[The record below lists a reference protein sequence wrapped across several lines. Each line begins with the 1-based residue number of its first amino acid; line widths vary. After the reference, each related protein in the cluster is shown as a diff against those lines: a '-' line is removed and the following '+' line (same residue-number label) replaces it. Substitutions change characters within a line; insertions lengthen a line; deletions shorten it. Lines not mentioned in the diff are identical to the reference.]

1 MGKVII
7 HPFTTKNPITM
18 IGYMAGVCYGSDI
31 TDDKK
36 NYKRG
41 IDCLESQHG
50 RTWEFPDVYMTI
62 EGYSARV
69 MREIYTHIGGS
80 PTRLQAST
88 RYINY
93 KDFSYYTPP
102 SIKHHY
108 SANKVY
114 EQLMNDIKDGL
125 DELDEVYNIPK
136 EDSANGL
143 PLGME
148 SKMVA
153 KYNFRTLA
161 DMSHQRECVR
171 AYHEYRKFFADMKQ
185 ELSNY
190 SEEWAYL
197 VEHYF
202 MPKCECLLHCPEK
215 FSCGKFPKKEVV
227 LEFISSWRAKK
238 AQNRG
243 EFHE

>member
-1 MGKVII
+1 
-7 HPFTTKNPITM
+7 M
-18 IGYMAGVCYGSDI
+18 IGYMAGVCYGTDV

-50 RTWEFPDVYMTI
+50 RTWEFPTVYMTI

-80 PTRLQAST
+80 PSRLQAST

-93 KDFSYYTPP
+93 TNFDYYTPP

-114 EQLMNDIKDGL
+114 EKLMGDIRNGL
-125 DELDEVYNIPK
+125 EVLDEVYNIPK
-136 EDSANGL
+136 EDSANAL
-143 PLGME
+143 PLGMD
-148 SKMVA
+148 SVMVG

-161 DMSHQRECVR
+161 DMSHQRKCVR
-171 AYHEYRKFFADMKQ
+171 AYHEYRAWFKDLEDA
-185 ELSNY
+185 LSEY

-197 VEHYF
+197 VKRYF
-202 MPKCECLLHCPEK
+202 IPKCEYLLHCPEK
-215 FSCGKFPKKEVV
+215 NTCKKFPSKEVV
-227 LEFISSWRAKK
+227 MELIAEWRKQQEANK
-238 AQNRG
+238 
-243 EFHE
+243 

>member
-1 MGKVII
+1 MEKVII

-31 TDDKK
+31 TDNKK

-50 RTWEFPDVYMTI
+50 RTWEFPDVYLTI

-80 PTRLQAST
+80 GTRLQAST

-93 KDFSYYTPP
+93 KDFDYFTPP
-102 SIKHHY
+102 SI
-108 SANKVY
+108 SNNLTANRVY
-114 EQLMNDIKDGL
+114 VGMMTNIMESLYALEAL
-125 DELDEVYNIPK
+125 DIPK

-171 AYHEYRKFFADMKQ
+171 AYHEYRKFFGDMKQ

-197 VEHYF
+197 VKHYF
-202 MPKCECLLHCPEK
+202 MPKCEYLLHCPEK
-215 FSCGKFPKKEVV
+215 CSCGKFPKKDVV
-227 LEFISSWRAKK
+227 MEFIKQWREQK
-238 AQNRG
+238 AVT
-243 EFHE
+243 E